1 MIDRKVMV
9 YKFTPMKFSTQ
20 KEEFSIP
27 ELISG
32 CVNGKKESWDLF
44 FQKFHRL
51 VTGIAFHKSHDS
63 MEDAVQTIYLRLIED
78 DYRVLKKFNGSSYG
92 AFLLYLKEVC
102 RNVVKEENKKF
113 SQKKSH
119 IVPTEVNTDSIVDPK
134 SIGTPENDEERE
146 QLLEKIMELKMGF
159 REVMVL
165 KLNGY
170 KAREI
175 AEILNLPL
183 NTVLTRIKRSIEKFK
198 KNEKM
203 GIKSPQMD
211 TS

>member
-1 MIDRKVMV
+1 MIDRKVLG
-9 YKFTPMKFSTQ
+9 YKFTNMKFSIQ
-20 KEEFSIP
+20 KEEFLISD
-27 ELISG
+27 LISG

-102 RNVVKEENKKF
+102 RNVIKEENKKL

-159 REVMVL
+159 REVMAL
-165 KLNGY
+165 KLHGY

-198 KNEKM
+198 KNKKM
-203 GIKSPQMD
+203 GIKSPPNGH
-211 TS
+211 

>member
-1 MIDRKVMV
+1 MIDRKVLG
-9 YKFTPMKFSTQ
+9 YKFTNMKFSIQ
-20 KEEFSIP
+20 KEEFLISD
-27 ELISG
+27 LISG

-102 RNVVKEENKKF
+102 RNVVKEENKKL

-175 AEILNLPL
+175 AEILKLPL
-183 NTVLTRIKRSIEKFK
+183 NTVLTRIKRSIEKLK
-198 KNEKM
+198 KNEKLE
-203 GIKSPQMD
+203 IKSN
-211 TS
+211 SNGH

>member
-1 MIDRKVMV
+1 MIDRILLENR
-9 YKFTPMKFSTQ
+9 FTPMKFSTQ
-20 KEEFSIP
+20 KEGISIP
-27 ELISG
+27 DLISG

-51 VTGIAFHKSHDS
+51 VTGIAFHNSHDS
-63 MEDAVQTIYLRLIED
+63 MEDAVQIIYLRLIDD

-92 AFLLYLKEVC
+92 AFLIYLKEVC
-102 RNVVKEENKKF
+102 RNVIKEENKKL
-113 SQKKSH
+113 SQKRSR
-119 IVPTEVNTDSIVDPK
+119 IDPNEVKTDSIVDPK
-134 SIGTPENDEERE
+134 SIAFPENEEERE

-159 REVMVL
+159 REVMAL

-175 AEILNLPL
+175 AEILNLPI

-198 KNEKM
+198 KK
-203 GIKSPQMD
+203 
-211 TS
+211 

>member
-1 MIDRKVMV
+1 MIDRKVLG
-9 YKFTPMKFSTQ
+9 YKFTNMKFSIQ
-20 KEEFSIP
+20 KEEFLISD
-27 ELISG
+27 LISG

-63 MEDAVQTIYLRLIED
+63 MEDAVQTIYLRLIEN

-102 RNVVKEENKKF
+102 RNVIKEENKKL

-175 AEILNLPL
+175 AEILKLPL
-183 NTVLTRIKRSIEKFK
+183 NTVLTRIKRSIEKLK
-198 KNEKM
+198 KNEKLE
-203 GIKSPQMD
+203 IKSN
-211 TS
+211 SNGH

>member
-1 MIDRKVMV
+1 
-9 YKFTPMKFSTQ
+9 MKFSTQ
-20 KEEFSIP
+20 KEEISIS

-32 CVNGKKESWDLF
+32 CINGKKESWDLF

-51 VTGIAFHKSHDS
+51 VTGIAFQKSYDS

-102 RNVVKEENKKF
+102 RNVIKEENKKL

-119 IVPTEVNTDSIVDPK
+119 IVPTEVNTDSLVDPK
-134 SIGTPENDEERE
+134 SIGIPENEEEHE

-159 REVMVL
+159 RVVMAL
-165 KLNGY
+165 KLHGY

-198 KNEKM
+198 KNKKM
-203 GIKSPQMD
+203 GIKPPPNGH
-211 TS
+211 

>member
-1 MIDRKVMV
+1 
-9 YKFTPMKFSTQ
+9 
-20 KEEFSIP
+20 
-27 ELISG
+27 
-32 CVNGKKESWDLF
+32 
-44 FQKFHRL
+44 
-51 VTGIAFHKSHDS
+51 

-113 SQKKSH
+113 SQKKSY
-119 IVPTEVNTDSIVDPK
+119 IVPTEVNTDSLVDPK
-134 SIGTPENDEERE
+134 SIGIPENEEERE
-146 QLLEKIMELKMGF
+146 QLLEKIMELKLGF

-165 KLNGY
+165 KLKGY

-203 GIKSPQMD
+203 GIKSP
-211 TS
+211 SNGH

>member
-1 MIDRKVMV
+1 MVDGKVLG
-9 YKFTPMKFSTQ
+9 YKFTNMKFSIQ
-20 KEEFSIP
+20 KEETSIP

-32 CVNGKKESWDLF
+32 CINGKKEPWDLF

-51 VTGIAFHKSHDS
+51 VTGIAFQKSHDS
-63 MEDAVQTIYLRLIED
+63 IEDAVQTIYLRLIED

-102 RNVVKEENKKF
+102 KNVIKEENKKL
-113 SQKKSH
+113 SQKYSH
-119 IVPTEVNTDSIVDPK
+119 IVPKDVNTDSLVDPK
-134 SIGTPENDEERE
+134 SIGTPENDEEHE

-159 REVMVL
+159 REVMAL

-198 KNEKM
+198 KK
-203 GIKSPQMD
+203 
-211 TS
+211 

>member
-1 MIDRKVMV
+1 
-9 YKFTPMKFSTQ
+9 MKFSTQ
-20 KEEFSIP
+20 KEEISIP

-32 CVNGKKESWDLF
+32 CINGKKESWDLF

-51 VTGIAFHKSHDS
+51 VTGIAFQKSHDS

-102 RNVVKEENKKF
+102 RNVIKEENKKL

-119 IVPTEVNTDSIVDPK
+119 IVPTEVNTDSLVDPK
-134 SIGTPENDEERE
+134 SIGIPENEEEHE
-146 QLLEKIMELKMGF
+146 QLLEKIMELKIGF
-159 REVMVL
+159 REVMAL
-165 KLNGY
+165 KLKGY

-198 KNEKM
+198 KNKKM
-203 GIKSPQMD
+203 GIKPPPNGH
-211 TS
+211 

>member
-1 MIDRKVMV
+1 MIDRILLENR
-9 YKFTPMKFSTQ
+9 FTPMKFSTQ
-20 KEEFSIP
+20 KEGISIP
-27 ELISG
+27 DLISG

-51 VTGIAFHKSHDS
+51 VTGIAFHNSHDS
-63 MEDAVQTIYLRLIED
+63 MEDAVQIIYLRLIDD

-92 AFLLYLKEVC
+92 AFLIYLKEVC
-102 RNVVKEENKKF
+102 RNVIKEENKKL
-113 SQKKSH
+113 SQKRSR
-119 IVPTEVNTDSIVDPK
+119 IDPNEVGTDSIVDPK
-134 SIGTPENDEERE
+134 SIAFPENEEERE

-159 REVMVL
+159 REVMAL

-175 AEILNLPL
+175 AEILNLPI

-198 KNEKM
+198 KK
-203 GIKSPQMD
+203 
-211 TS
+211 

>member
-1 MIDRKVMV
+1 MIDRKVLG
-9 YKFTPMKFSTQ
+9 YKFTNMKFSIQ
-20 KEEFSIP
+20 KEEFLISD
-27 ELISG
+27 LISG

-63 MEDAVQTIYLRLIED
+63 MEDAVQTIYLRLIEN

-102 RNVVKEENKKF
+102 RNVVKEENKKL

-175 AEILNLPL
+175 AEILKLPL
-183 NTVLTRIKRSIEKFK
+183 NTVLTRIKRSIEKLK
-198 KNEKM
+198 KNEKLE
-203 GIKSPQMD
+203 IKSN
-211 TS
+211 SNGH

>member
-1 MIDRKVMV
+1 MIDRILLENR
-9 YKFTPMKFSTQ
+9 FTPMKFSTQ
-20 KEEFSIP
+20 KEGISIP
-27 ELISG
+27 DLISG

-51 VTGIAFHKSHDS
+51 VTGIAFHNSHDS
-63 MEDAVQTIYLRLIED
+63 MEDAVQIIYLRLIDD

-92 AFLLYLKEVC
+92 AFLIYLKEVC
-102 RNVVKEENKKF
+102 RNVIKEENKKL
-113 SQKKSH
+113 SQKRSR
-119 IVPTEVNTDSIVDPK
+119 IDPNEVRTDSIVDPK
-134 SIGTPENDEERE
+134 SIAFPENEEERE

-159 REVMVL
+159 REVMAL

-175 AEILNLPL
+175 AEILNLPI

-198 KNEKM
+198 KK
-203 GIKSPQMD
+203 
-211 TS
+211 

>member
-1 MIDRKVMV
+1 
-9 YKFTPMKFSTQ
+9 MKFSTQ
-20 KEEFSIP
+20 KEEISIS

-32 CVNGKKESWDLF
+32 CINGKKESWDLF

-51 VTGIAFHKSHDS
+51 VTGIAFQKSYDS

-102 RNVVKEENKKF
+102 RNVIKEENKKL
-113 SQKKSH
+113 SQKNNH
-119 IVPTEVNTDSIVDPK
+119 LVPSEVNTDSIVDPK
-134 SIGTPENDEERE
+134 SIAFPENEEERE

-159 REVMVL
+159 REVMAL
-165 KLNGY
+165 KLHGY

-198 KNEKM
+198 KNKKM
-203 GIKSPQMD
+203 GIKPPPNGH
-211 TS
+211 

>member
-1 MIDRKVMV
+1 MIDRILLENR
-9 YKFTPMKFSTQ
+9 FTPMKFSTQ
-20 KEEFSIP
+20 KEGISIP
-27 ELISG
+27 DLISG

-51 VTGIAFHKSHDS
+51 VTGIAFHNSHDS
-63 MEDAVQTIYLRLIED
+63 MEDAVQIIYLRLIDD

-92 AFLLYLKEVC
+92 AFLIYLKEVC
-102 RNVVKEENKKF
+102 RNVIKEENKKL
-113 SQKKSH
+113 SQKRSR
-119 IVPTEVNTDSIVDPK
+119 IDPNEVKTDSIVDPK
-134 SIGTPENDEERE
+134 SIAFPENEEERE

-159 REVMVL
+159 REVMAL

-198 KNEKM
+198 KK
-203 GIKSPQMD
+203 
-211 TS
+211 